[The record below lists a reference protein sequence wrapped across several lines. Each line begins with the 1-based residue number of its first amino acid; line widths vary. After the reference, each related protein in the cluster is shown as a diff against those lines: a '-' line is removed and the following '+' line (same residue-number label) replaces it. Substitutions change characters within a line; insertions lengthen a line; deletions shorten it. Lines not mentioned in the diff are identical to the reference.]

1 MFSTQTSP
9 TLGQPQTN
17 PLSIA
22 TATNPFANTN
32 PTIPQTT
39 NPLASSPILQSTP
52 TMGGI
57 ISSSQ
62 GALGIGST
70 QKQHSDYKGYH

>member
-17 PLSIA
+17 PLSA
-22 TATNPFANTN
+22 TATNPFATTS
-32 PTIPQTT
+32 PSIPQTT
-39 NPLASSPILQSTP
+39 SPSFLQSTP

-57 ISSSQ
+57 ISSSP
-62 GALGIGST
+62 GAIGIGNT